1 MSPSWISLTAVLLID
16 AIVAGFIG
24 FRTLRSRRSLDQMA
38 FGLMMRCLGIWA
50 FGHVLETAAP
60 NALFV

>member
-1 MSPSWISLTAVLLID
+1 
-16 AIVAGFIG
+16 VAGFIG